1 MGEALFGIAGKD
13 WAILAADQHMAFSII
28 ETKND
33 EDKIREIDSHKMI
46 ACQGPCADR
55 NIFIEYIHKNVT
67 LNALRTGVQDSTK
80 AVAHWVRVELAT
92 ALRSR
97 GSYQTDLLIAGVDD
111 GEASL
116 YYMDYMSSC
125 QKLTRGAH
133 GYGAYFCNGLL
144 DRYYKTD
151 MTLDEG
157 LTIIARCIKEL
168 QIRFVMKMT
177 NFKIKVVT
185 KDGIRVV
192 EQKDLP
198 KV

>member
-33 EDKIREIDSHKMI
+33 EDKIKQIDSHKMI

-55 NIFIEYIHKNVT
+55 AIFIEYIAKNIK
-67 LNALRTGVQDSTK
+67 LNNLRNGVSDSTK
-80 AVAHWVRVELAT
+80 AVAHWVRVELAQ

-97 GSYQTDLLIAGVDD
+97 GAYQTDLLIAGMDD

-116 YYMDYMSSC
+116 YYMDYLSSC
-125 QKLTRGAH
+125 QKLTKGAH

-144 DRYYKTD
+144 DRYYEKD
-151 MTLDEG
+151 MSLEKG
-157 LTIIARCIKEL
+157 LEVIARCIKEL

-177 NFKIKVVT
+177 NFMIKVVD
-185 KDGIRVV
+185 KNGVRVIK
-192 EQKDLP
+192 QADLP